1 MGPLKVLQSVEEL
14 IFQIATWIVLLPRT
28 FLRVL
33 RRPQWVPEYVSEELH
48 KDATERFSSQMSP
61 VLFWVLI
68 GLVPHLLTID
78 LLGSMS
84 ESRVASEK
92 EWLRFLASSWEA
104 RLLVISIFALSG
116 PLAFSTAI
124 ARDRKET
131 VSRDSLRSP
140 FYGQCYAFAPAYLF
154 LVPAVTFTLRYDQGV
169 PGGAVGVG
177 YAASWIAA
185 GIWILFC
192 ETNILS
198 VELHTARS
206 AAFRTTVRYL
216 GRTLWF
222 LLLLELLVI
231 TAFQGLA
238 VWR

>member
-1 MGPLKVLQSVEEL
+1 MGPLKVLQSIEEL
-14 IFQIATWIVLLPRT
+14 IFQIATWIVLLPKT

-33 RRPQWVPEYVSEELH
+33 KRPQWAAEYVSEELH
-48 KDATERFSSQMSP
+48 KDAAERFSSQMSP

-68 GLVPHLLTID
+68 GLVPHMLTID

-84 ESRVASEK
+84 ESRIARER
-92 EWLRFLASSWEA
+92 EWIRFLTSSWEA
-104 RLLVISIFALSG
+104 RLLVISVFALSG

-124 ARDRKET
+124 ARDRKES

-140 FYGQCYAFAPAYLF
+140 FYAQCYAFAPAYLF
-154 LVPAVTFTLRYDQGV
+154 LVPAVTFTLRYDQDV
-169 PGGAVGVG
+169 PGGVVGVG
-177 YAASWIAA
+177 YAASWLAA
-185 GIWILFC
+185 AIWILFS
-192 ETNILS
+192 ETKILS

-206 AAFRTTVRYL
+206 AAFRATLRYL

>member
-1 MGPLKVLQSVEEL
+1 MGPFKVLQSVEEL
-14 IFQIATWIVLLPRT
+14 IFQIATWLVLLPKT
-28 FLRVL
+28 LLQVL
-33 RRPQWVPEYVSEELH
+33 KRPQWAPEYVSEELQ
-48 KDATERFSSQMSP
+48 KDVTERFSSQMSP

-92 EWLRFLASSWEA
+92 EWVRFVRSSWEA

-131 VSRDSLRSP
+131 VSRESLRSP

-154 LVPAVTFTLRYDQGV
+154 LVPAVAFTLRYDQNV
-169 PGGAVGVG
+169 PGGAVGFW
-177 YAASWIAA
+177 YATSWITAA
-185 GIWILFC
+185 LWILFS
-192 ETNILS
+192 ETTILS
-198 VELHTARS
+198 VELQTARP
-206 AAFRTTVRYL
+206 AAFRATLRYL
-216 GRTLWF
+216 GRTLWV